1 MKNNNLLNLCCL
13 FTILVSC
20 TTMPSEKENKMDL
33 SGQWQFKLDPTD
45 LGLKGNWSHEKF
57 ANTIHL
63 PGTTDEAKIGPMGP
77 ETPNR
82 IGVLT
87 RRHEYLGAA
96 WYQKEVTIPST
107 WANKNIS
114 FYMERVMWQ
123 SQVWIDGQKV
133 VSVEESLSTPHL
145 HALGKLSAG
154 KHVITMMIDNRMI
167 YPIGNKNHGYGEQTQ
182 SRWNGAIGVIALFAH
197 TDSKIDSVR
206 VFSKVNGSIDL
217 EVHGSNIEEGLTVR
231 AKVIDPKSNTVMGSS
246 ETVAAKENQHLTFKC
261 NDVVAWSEFTPT
273 TYLAITELVKDGKV
287 INTFETVCGFYNFS
301 HDGNKLL
308 VNGKEAYMRGNL
320 DCVHFVKTG
329 YPSPYKKDW
338 IKIFRK
344 YKEHNLNHVR
354 FHSWCPPKAAFE
366 AADEMGMYLQA
377 EGPIWIDWWMTKPN
391 DRPEMDCEG
400 YPQGIG
406 KSDRTLDQFARA
418 EFRKILDEY
427 GNHPSFMYFCFGNEL
442 GTSNFKVT
450 GEWIKEYK
458 AYDPRH
464 LYAASAA
471 RTITPYCDFN
481 ATHAISGLGW
491 LRQHYEFGTNWD
503 YEKLYSQTTVPI
515 LAHEIGQWPVYPKWS
530 IIEKFTGVLRNTR
543 LEKMRNQAKTNGVFD
558 DQEAFTK
565 ASGAVNQRMYKDEI
579 EAFLRTPSCRGFQLL
594 SMQDFQGQGEAYV
607 GWLDCFWDDKGTTDP
622 KVFRGYCDNVVALA
636 KLKTYIYKDG
646 EIFTSELL
654 IRNDGASDLK
664 GQVLT
669 ASLKDA
675 KGKVIASQTYTV
687 DIAKSKLVTV
697 GTFSSKLVAG
707 EAQAVTFE
715 LKLSGKEEVN
725 TYPLWIYPSV
735 RIQQVSDVIV
745 TNKFDAATIQAL
757 NDGKKVLLKA
767 HKLGEKSLSKNAHW
781 RPLYWSVPFFPGQG
795 SDTLGLVVR
804 NTHPAFANFPTPEF
818 NDWNWYRICQ
828 GAHGF
833 DITGKVP
840 VSYKPIAQP
849 VTDFHIN
856 KKLATLFELKIGKG
870 KLFISGYDLN
880 KPLPEVEQLK
890 LSILNY
896 MGSAS
901 FNPTQT
907 LSVKTLQE
915 MFKFTPPAPTATPK
929 GFEKAI
935 FYVNAGGKVSQS
947 GQSDWIPALDDV
959 KIASGVSYT
968 VKSEGIWA
976 DNQGVAW
983 FGTEIAIDFKLPDSV
998 LADIYIHFHDWN
1010 NNGRRGSIVFEGR
1023 KYELGDHSK
1032 DGKWVKLM
1040 VMREDANDGKLE
1052 LRTTVSK
1059 GPNLMI
1065 TAIAIVPKD

>member
-1 MKNNNLLNLCCL
+1 MKKVSVVSLLCL
-13 FTILVSC
+13 FTLLVSC
-20 TTMPSEKENKMDL
+20 SSKKESIGNQMDL

-45 LGLKGNWSHEKF
+45 LGIKQNWSKNKF
-57 ANTIHL
+57 AQTIQL
-63 PGTTDEAKIGPMGP
+63 PGTTDEAKIGDMGP
-77 ETPNR
+77 QTPNR

-87 RRHEYLGAA
+87 RKHEYLGAA
-96 WYQKEVTIPST
+96 WYQKEVNIPSD
-107 WANKNIS
+107 WSDKNIT

-123 SQVWIDGQKV
+123 SQVWVDGKQISKP
-133 VSVEESLSTPHL
+133 EDSLCVPHQ
-145 HALGKLSAG
+145 HHLGKLSPG
-154 KHVITMMIDNRMI
+154 THTITMLIDNRMI
-167 YPIGNKNHGYGEQTQ
+167 HPIGNKNHGYGEQTQ
-182 SRWNGAIGVIALFAH
+182 SRWNGAIGTIALFANH
-197 TDSKIDSVR
+197 DSKIDKVR
-206 VFSKVNGSIDL
+206 TFSKIDGSIDI
-217 EVHGSNIEEGLTVR
+217 EVTGKNMSKGLTVR
-231 AKVIDPKSNTVMGSS
+231 AKVIDPKTKEVMGSS
-246 ETVAAKENQHLTFKC
+246 ETLEAATSQKLSFKC
-261 NDVVAWSEFTPT
+261 ENIVTWSEFTPT
-273 TYLAITELVKDGKV
+273 TYQAVVELLKDGKV
-287 INTFETVCGFYNFS
+287 IDTFETVCGFYEFS
-301 HDGNKLL
+301 HKGNKLL

-338 IKIFRK
+338 IEIFKK
-344 YKEHNLNHVR
+344 YKAHNLNHVR

-391 DRPEMDCEG
+391 SRPEMDCEG

-406 KSDRTLDQFARA
+406 KNDRTLDQFARS

-442 GTSNFKVT
+442 GTSDFKVT

-503 YEKLYSQTTVPI
+503 YEKLYSQTKVPI

-530 IIEKFTGVLRNTR
+530 IIDKFTGVLRNTR
-543 LEKMRNQAKTNGVFD
+543 LEKMRDQAKANGVFD
-558 DQEAFTK
+558 DQAAFTR

-622 KVFRGYCDNVVALA
+622 KAFRGYCDTVVALA
-636 KLKTYIYKDG
+636 KLPTYIFTDG
-646 EIFTSELL
+646 ETFKSDLL
-654 IRNDGASDLK
+654 IRNDGATDLK
-664 GQVLT
+664 QQVLIAT
-669 ASLKDA
+669 LKDA
-675 KGKVIASQTYTV
+675 NGKVIYAQTFTADV
-687 DIAKSKLVTV
+687 KLGEVKQV
-697 GTFSSKLVAG
+697 GTFSTKLVASK
-707 EAQAVTFE
+707 AKALTFE
-715 LKLSGKEEVN
+715 LKLKGKQEVN
-725 TYPLWIYPSV
+725 TYPLWVYPSMWS
-735 RIQQVSDVIV
+735 QQISDVLV
-745 TNKFDAATIQAL
+745 TDQFDAKTLQAL
-757 NDGKKVLLKA
+757 AEGKKVLLDA
-767 HKLGEKSLSKNAHW
+767 HKLGDKKNAKNAHW

-795 SDTLGLVVR
+795 ADTLGLVVR
-804 NTHPAFANFPTPEF
+804 NNHPALANFPTPDF
-818 NDWNWYRICQ
+818 NDWNWFRICQ
-828 GAHGF
+828 GARGF
-833 DITGKVP
+833 DITGQVP
-840 VSYKPIAQP
+840 VAYKPIAQP

-856 KKLATLFELKIGKG
+856 KKLASLFELKIGKG
-870 KLFISGYDLN
+870 KLLISGYNLSR
-880 KPLPEVEQLK
+880 PLPEVKQLK
-890 LSILNY
+890 QSLLSY
-896 MGSAS
+896 MESDQ
-901 FNPTQT
+901 FNPSQPFA
-907 LSVKTLQE
+907 VKGLQE
-915 MFKFTPPAPTATPK
+915 MFKFNPPAPTATPK

-935 FYVNAGGKVSQS
+935 FYVNAGGKVSQ
-947 GQSDWIPALDDV
+947 GGHTDWSPAADDV
-959 KIASGVSYT
+959 KVSSGVTYT
-968 VKSEGIWA
+968 VKSEGIWT

-983 FGTEIAIDFKLPDSV
+983 FGNKMSIDFKLPDSV

-1010 NNGRRGSIVFEGR
+1010 NNNRRGTITFEGR
-1023 KYELGDHSK
+1023 KYELGDHTK

-1052 LRTTVSK
+1052 LRTSVTS